1 MQSLQPLPGFNFRI
15 LLSPLVAEN
24 LLFDSGSDGL
34 AASGVQAAAIA
45 ATGPIRAGFAE
56 VSGLN
61 SELEME
67 DYREGGRN
75 FGPRRFPRY
84 GRFPNLVLRRGV
96 TTDTSLWDW
105 WGDVIARSYTLAAKG
120 VPTPR
125 RNGVIL
131 LDGPNHSVGAA
142 WFFSN
147 ALPERLSGPALSAR
161 SNEIAIET
169 LELSHEGL
177 VRLSQLPQ
185 GV

>member
-1 MQSLQPLPGFNFRI
+1 MPSLTGFNFRV
-15 LLSPLVAEN
+15 LFSPLVAEN
-24 LLFDSGSDGL
+24 LLFDAASDAL
-34 AASGVQAAAIA
+34 AAGGLQSAAIA
-45 ATGPIRAGFAE
+45 GSATIQAGFAE
-56 VSGLN
+56 VHGLN

-67 DYREGGRN
+67 NVYEGGRN
-75 FGPRRFPRY
+75 LGPRRFPRH

-96 TTDTSLWDW
+96 TTDTALWDW
-105 WGDVIARSYTLAAKG
+105 WGDVIGRSYGLPAPG

-131 LDGPNHSVGAA
+131 LDGLNHQAAAA

-147 ALPERLSGPALSAR
+147 ALPERLSGPVLNAR
-161 SNEIAIET
+161 TNEIAFET

-177 VRLSQLPQ
+177 LRLQQPPA